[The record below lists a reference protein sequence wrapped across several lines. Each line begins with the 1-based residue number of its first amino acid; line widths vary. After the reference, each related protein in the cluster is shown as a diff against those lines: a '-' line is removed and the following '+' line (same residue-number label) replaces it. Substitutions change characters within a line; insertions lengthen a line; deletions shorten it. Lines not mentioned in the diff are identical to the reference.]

1 MKSTAKAKSKT
12 RQVKGLVTIRECKQ
26 KSNLINPNQFNYEEA
41 TKADSKF
48 QNLINLIMKILNGVV

>member
-12 RQVKGLVTIRECKQ
+12 RQVKGLVLIRECKQ
-26 KSNLINPNQFNYEEA
+26 RSNLIDSNQFNYEEA